1 MICRIKNTVTGSHK
15 HLFYVV
21 FTLALTFLIS
31 ACSPALVLERRPEV
45 VEKVLKKRVDH
56 RLKQIQKHPD
66 DIQLLEKSC
75 QDLVKYGYGF
85 LMEKAD
91 RRILEDYAAGRAIYR
106 EAQGIFS
113 QAIDFGEQALMLK
126 HPQYRSWLAD
136 TSLDLEFAPGDVSLL
151 YWTAAAYAGAIS
163 ASRGNL
169 EWVIQLPRVGYLLA
183 AGLKIDPDWS
193 KGAFYSAMITYTIS
207 QPNPPANAEEI
218 ARNYF
223 KKAVTASRGLDA
235 GPYLALA
242 ESVAKKNQN
251 REEFQRLLNTA
262 LAIDINAD
270 SELRLN
276 NIIAQKRAQWL
287 LDHMDEF
294 FY

>member
-1 MICRIKNTVTGSHK
+1 MISRTKNTVTGTNK

-21 FTLALTFLIS
+21 LILSLTLLIS
-31 ACSPALVLERRPEV
+31 GCSPALVLQHRPEV
-45 VEKVLKKRVDH
+45 VEKILKKRVEH

-66 DIQLLEKSC
+66 DVQLLEKSC

-91 RRILEDYAAGRAIYR
+91 RLILDDYGAGRAIYR
-106 EAQGIFS
+106 EAQDIFR
-113 QAIDFGEQALMLK
+113 QAIEFGERALTTK
-126 HPQYRSWLAD
+126 HPQYSSWLAD
-136 TSLDLEFAPGDVSLL
+136 TSLALEFTPADVSLL

-169 EWVIQLPRVGYLLA
+169 EWVIQLPKVGYLLA
-183 AGLKIDPDWS
+183 AGMKVNPDWS
-193 KGAFYSAMITYTIS
+193 KGAIYSAMITYTIS

-218 ARNYF
+218 ARKYF
-223 KKAVTASRGLDA
+223 KQAVTASRGLDA

-251 REEFQRLLNTA
+251 REEFQHLLNTV

-287 LDHMDEF
+287 LDHVDEF